1 VGEIRKMAAVRDLS
15 SRRPVTVTLPEF
27 LLQTL
32 ERRLEKAN
40 QPGAV
45 DKDDAVTL
53 DHLIELELAE
63 TISISEVAL
72 LEPEIPGIGAAVS
85 RWLHEIE

>member
-1 VGEIRKMAAVRDLS
+1 MTQAPTTESKTKTCPFCKMTDVPAAATRCPHCAGDIGHHELMIQKSV
-15 SRRPVTVTLPEF
+15 
-27 LLQTL
+27 
-32 ERRLEKAN
+32 
-40 QPGAV
+40 
-45 DKDDAVTL
+45 L

-63 TISISEVAL
+63 TISIGEVAL